1 MGNDAKNKD
10 GQSRTRNILPGTQ
23 FHRIRRTVQSICFV
37 IFVLLP
43 LFDVMRVDLPRQRFY
58 FFGAELY
65 INEFAI
71 IFLTMMFVWILVAA
85 GAMIYG
91 RFWCGYLCPQMIFSE
106 AAGGLEKRINR
117 MVNRKFSNLGP
128 GARRALS
135 VVLFSAVLL
144 PGSIFVTFVF
154 VSYFVPPLDLFHR
167 LLTIDMRTAAG
178 ITGASVT
185 LITVLDFAF
194 LRTRFCT
201 AICPYGYLQ
210 NMLADKHTLLVHF
223 QEDSSGK
230 CILCQKCVRACPMGI
245 DIRRSS
251 HQLECTHCAEC
262 IDACSEVLGKMGRGS
277 MIHYAWGD
285 VEQNFS
291 GKNAWYRR
299 IGLRDGK
306 RVAILVLLLIYATG
320 LSIAINL
327 RQAVMVRVMPDRITL
342 YTRGDDGL
350 IHNRFRILAS
360 NRGKTDTKV
369 TFSLAGLPAGRILG
383 MDDGVAL
390 KPGETLQREFDIAAD
405 ATQISP
411 GINHM
416 TIVAHVVPTQKD
428 DVFAENFIA
437 PMEGAPAT
445 APAGKQ
451 Q

>member
-1 MGNDAKNKD
+1 MANEAASNEVK
-10 GQSRTRNILPGTQ
+10 SRTRNILPGTQ

-37 IFVLLP
+37 IFVFLP
-43 LFDVMRVDLPRQRFY
+43 MFDVMRVDLPRQRFY

-65 INEFAI
+65 VNEFAI
-71 IFLTMMFVWILVAA
+71 IFLTMMFLWILVAA

-91 RFWCGYLCPQMIFSE
+91 RLLCGYLCPQMIFSE
-106 AAGGLEKRINR
+106 AADGLEKRINR
-117 MVNRKFSNLGP
+117 IVNRKFSNLGP

-135 VVLFSAVLL
+135 IAFFSAVLL

-185 LITVLDFAF
+185 LVTVLDFAF

-223 QEDSSGK
+223 QEDPSGK
-230 CILCQKCVRACPMGI
+230 CILCEKCVRACPMGI

-262 IDACSEVLGKMGRGS
+262 IDACSEVLGKLGRGS

-285 VEQNFS
+285 DEQNTVTES
-291 GKNAWYRR
+291 KWYRC

-306 RVAILVLLLIYATG
+306 RVAILCLLLIYATG
-320 LSIAINL
+320 LSVAINL
-327 RQAVMVRVMPDRITL
+327 RQVVMVRVMPDRITL

-383 MDDGVAL
+383 MDDGITL
-390 KPGETLQREFDIAAD
+390 KPGENLQREFDIAAD
-405 ATQISP
+405 AAQISP

-416 TIVAHVVPTQKD
+416 TIVAHVVPSQKD

-437 PMEGAPAT
+437 PMESAPAT